1 VVLALNIYSGTLCVL
16 NPPTGAVITDASL
29 APVSSV
35 AHFTTP
41 STGGGLV
48 LFAGNGTVTG

>member
-1 VVLALNIYSGTLCVL
+1 MALNIYSGTLCVL